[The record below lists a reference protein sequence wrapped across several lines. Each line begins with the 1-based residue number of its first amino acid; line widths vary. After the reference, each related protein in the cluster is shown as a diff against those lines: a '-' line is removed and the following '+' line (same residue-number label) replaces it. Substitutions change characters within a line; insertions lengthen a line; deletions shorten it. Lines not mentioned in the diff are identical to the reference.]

1 MADDMTVENC
11 QLWDLHEANRK
22 GMLADVLEPLAAA
35 GANLRVVM
43 GYRHAGELERATV
56 EVFPVEGAAV
66 EAAARKAGFA
76 PSETACLLVEGTDR
90 KGLGA
95 QISRSLSDAGISMA
109 FLMEETVGRRFSAEL
124 GLANREEA
132 AAAAETIQEVPRPA
146 RKETRARLDGL
157 SGSSAR

>member
-1 MADDMTVENC
+1 MADDMTVKNV
-11 QLWDLHEANRK
+11 QLWSLHGANRK

-43 GYRHAGELERATV
+43 GYRHPGELERATV
-56 EVFPVEGAAV
+56 EVFPVEGAAG

-109 FLMEETVGRRFSAEL
+109 FLMEETVGRKFSAVIGVASPEDAATAAKTIP
-124 GLANREEA
+124 GL
-132 AAAAETIQEVPRPA
+132 PPSA
-146 RKETRARLDGL
+146 RKYAGGR
-157 SGSSAR
+157 SAAI

>member
-1 MADDMTVENC
+1 MADDMTVKNV
-11 QLWDLHEANRK
+11 QLWSLHGANRK

-43 GYRHAGELERATV
+43 GYRHTGELERATV

-66 EAAARKAGFA
+66 EAVARKAGFA
-76 PSETACLLVEGTDR
+76 PSETACILVEGTDR

-109 FLMEETVGRRFSAEL
+109 FLMEETVGRKFSAVI
-124 GLANREEA
+124 GFASREDA
-132 AAAAETIQEVPRPA
+132 AAAAKTIQGLPRPA
-146 RKETRARLDGL
+146 RK
-157 SGSSAR
+157 

>member
-1 MADDMTVENC
+1 MADDMTVKNV
-11 QLWDLHEANRK
+11 QLWSLHRANRK

-43 GYRHAGELERATV
+43 GYRHTGELERATV

-66 EAAARKAGFA
+66 EAVARKAGFA
-76 PSETACLLVEGTDR
+76 PSETACILVEGTDR

-109 FLMEETVGRRFSAEL
+109 FLMEETVGRRFSAVI
-124 GLANREEA
+124 GFVRRAGA
-132 AAAAETIQEVPRPA
+132 APGAETSPGLPRTPRQEPGG
-146 RKETRARLDGL
+146 RA
-157 SGSSAR
+157 APITCP